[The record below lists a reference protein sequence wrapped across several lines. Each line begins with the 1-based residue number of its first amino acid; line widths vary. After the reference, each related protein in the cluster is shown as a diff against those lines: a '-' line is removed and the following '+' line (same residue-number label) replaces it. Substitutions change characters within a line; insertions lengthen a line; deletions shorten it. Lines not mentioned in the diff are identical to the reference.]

1 MSMTTP
7 GRASTAVIAFGRS
20 LVLLVAISVLAPWG
34 LVEAA
39 RARFGGASPLR
50 GVVGPADWDLG
61 AIGRAL
67 TDRLTERTLAD
78 VVIRMSLVVAWFAIV
93 VVVLT
98 VAAEV
103 VHMVR
108 HDGLPLPNVHGLG
121 VSQSAARVIA
131 SGLLVIVPLFVTP
144 SRAAGRDG
152 TLLVAH
158 DRATAT
164 ALTARARSLDTP
176 PNAADSVGIG
186 SFPSKRP
193 ADLPPP
199 SGRNPGGAASTS
211 SGHIARE
218 TGGRY
223 IVRSGDSVYGIAERI
238 AGPDASAVAEYADR
252 LVELN
257 IGRPMIDGRRFAN
270 AAFIDV
276 GWELELPPIAARS
289 ALTDPRQVHV
299 VQDGESLWSIAAD
312 ELGDAERWPEI
323 FEANTEHRFP
333 DGREL
338 RDPDLIQPGWTLALP
353 HDGDIA
359 TVATDPAGALHED
372 PVGPPPTGTD
382 NVVSSAPSGVEP
394 DRPANV
400 WIERP
405 AARSEGAVVS
415 QHAEPDVAGD
425 PTAGRIAS
433 GVPGTS
439 SPGAPSGPTAHIDRP
454 EQRPADG
461 ATGLLSLGQ
470 AAMMSAGVLTLL
482 AVRRRNQL
490 RRTRPR
496 ARLPEAAPGPAATE
510 RTLRSID
517 AGELLARVDMA
528 IRAAAVPMIDH
539 DERPLALL
547 VAPDGEVELI
557 ASGPVDLPAP
567 WEASGDRW
575 RLPAATP
582 FELLTERAEPVGPPV
597 PTLVQLGRDAAG
609 RDVYVDLE
617 AVEALEVGGSPDHAE
632 AILAGVAATLAGST
646 LAEVTTLVGVGVP
659 ADAFL
664 GHRLHVDVPDVASG
678 FEAAAAAI
686 GSTALQS
693 TSTFEL
699 RAGAGA
705 GSGDAWEPAVVLIGP
720 GAGVIDPP
728 RSRSGLAIVSAS
740 PIAGPRCLLAPDG
753 DRWVLQPIGIELIP
767 VGLGCAEINAIS
779 ALVRV
784 PESAIPRS
792 VDDAQGVA
800 QAPADDDLTLAPIAD
815 GDVQAAVS
823 DPVELPWAVLVR
835 LLGPIEVVSGSG
847 ERVEFERSKTRELV
861 AWLATHRDRSTRS
874 AARTALWELDVRDAT
889 FANVV
894 SEARRSLARLV
905 EPPAGAEWVG
915 RTMTDA
921 LPLHDLVLTDADV
934 LAHALDVAR
943 LQPPAQAIATLRPAV
958 EWITGMPFEGTSYLW
973 PDSEGITSNL
983 VLLAT
988 SATAELAAHCLSI
1001 GDIEGVFVAT
1011 GRGLQV
1017 LPGHEELIGL
1027 RMQAHARA
1035 GDHAG
1040 VRLEWESYE
1049 RVITADPWSDGEPS
1063 PKLVE
1068 LRRTLLNPSR

>member
-1 MSMTTP
+1 MPGLTP
-7 GRASTAVIAFGRS
+7 R
-20 LVLLVAISVLAPWG
+20 
-34 LVEAA
+34 
-39 RARFGGASPLR
+39 
-50 GVVGPADWDLG
+50 
-61 AIGRAL
+61 
-67 TDRLTERTLAD
+67 
-78 VVIRMSLVVAWFAIV
+78 
-93 VVVLT
+93 
-98 VAAEV
+98 
-103 VHMVR
+103 
-108 HDGLPLPNVHGLG
+108 
-121 VSQSAARVIA
+121 
-131 SGLLVIVPLFVTP
+131 
-144 SRAAGRDG
+144 
-152 TLLVAH
+152 
-158 DRATAT
+158 
-164 ALTARARSLDTP
+164 
-176 PNAADSVGIG
+176 
-186 SFPSKRP
+186 
-193 ADLPPP
+193 
-199 SGRNPGGAASTS
+199 
-211 SGHIARE
+211 
-218 TGGRY
+218 
-223 IVRSGDSVYGIAERI
+223 
-238 AGPDASAVAEYADR
+238 AVAEYADR

-257 IGRPMIDGRRFAN
+257 IGKPMTDGRRFAN

-276 GWELELPPIAARS
+276 GWELELPSMAARS
-289 ALTDPRQVHV
+289 ALTDPGQVHV
-299 VQDGESLWSIAAD
+299 VEDGESLWSIATD
-312 ELGDAERWPEI
+312 ELGDGERWPEI
-323 FEANTEHRFP
+323 FEANAEHRFP
-333 DGREL
+333 DGRLL

-353 HDGDIA
+353 HDGDVA
-359 TVATDPAGALHED
+359 TVATDPAGAPDED
-372 PVGPPPTGTD
+372 PVDSPPTGAD
-382 NVVSSAPSGVEP
+382 NGVSSAPSGVDS
-394 DRPANV
+394 DRPTNV
-400 WIERP
+400 WIERA
-405 AARSEGAVVS
+405 AARSGGAADIS
-415 QHAEPDVAGD
+415 QQAEPDVVGEQPAAPAHVVAGV
-425 PTAGRIAS
+425 A
-433 GVPGTS
+433 GTS
-439 SPGAPSGPTAHIDRP
+439 PPAPPSGPTADIGRRD
-454 EQRPADG
+454 QRPADQ
-461 ATGLLSLGQ
+461 TSGLLSLGR
-470 AAMMSAGVLTLL
+470 AAMLSAGVLTLL

-496 ARLPEAAPGPAATE
+496 VHLAEPAPGPAATE

-517 AGELLARVDMA
+517 AGELLARVDIV
-528 IRAAAVPMIDH
+528 IRAAAVPLIDH

-547 VAPDGEVELI
+547 VAPDGEVELL

-567 WEASGDRW
+567 WEVFGDRW

-582 FELLTERAEPVGPPV
+582 FELLAERAERVGAPV

-617 AVEALEVGGSPDHAE
+617 ALEALEVGGSPDHAE
-632 AILAGVAATLAGST
+632 AILAGLAVTLAGST

-664 GHRLHVDVPDVASG
+664 GHRLHVDAPDVESG
-678 FEAAAAAI
+678 FDAAAAAI

-699 RAGAGA
+699 RAGACAGA
-705 GSGDAWEPAVVLIGP
+705 GDAWEPAVVLIGS
-720 GAGVIDPP
+720 GAGAIDPP

-740 PIAGPRCLLAPDG
+740 PITGPRCHLAPDG
-753 DRWVLQPIGIELIP
+753 DRWVLQPMGIELTP
-767 VGLGCAEINAIS
+767 VGLDRTQIEAIS

-784 PESAIPRS
+784 PESAPPLS
-792 VDDAQGVA
+792 VDEAPGVV

-815 GDVQAAVS
+815 GDVPAAS

-847 ERVEFERSKTRELV
+847 ERVEFERSKARELV
-861 AWLATHRDRSTRS
+861 AWLATHRGRSTRS

-943 LQPPAQAIATLRPAV
+943 LQPPAQAIDTLRPAV

-1001 GDIEGVFVAT
+1001 GDIDGVFVAT

-1049 RVITADPWSDGEPS
+1049 RVINADPWSDGEPS